1 MGAVIRAWNRR
12 WLPRLVKRGPAGRTI
27 WRVGDLGPGRGPPW
41 VSPWNLIE
49 VFPHHRAV
57 VRVKDRQTYPL
68 MSTRVS
74 IPLRQIYFQRLA
86 AAIQLVNLLPA
97 ERTWRVLAME
107 RPAHW
112 NLEPRY
118 PH

>member
-1 MGAVIRAWNRR
+1 MGAVIRAWNLR
-12 WLPRLVKRGPAGRTI
+12 WLPRRVKRA
-27 WRVGDLGPGRGPPW
+27 RGPW
-41 VSPWNLIE
+41 VSPQNLIE
-49 VFPHHRAV
+49 VFPHHRAM

-97 ERTWRVLAME
+97 ERTWRVLVME

-118 PH
+118 PHRYRRPFLVSHALTPA